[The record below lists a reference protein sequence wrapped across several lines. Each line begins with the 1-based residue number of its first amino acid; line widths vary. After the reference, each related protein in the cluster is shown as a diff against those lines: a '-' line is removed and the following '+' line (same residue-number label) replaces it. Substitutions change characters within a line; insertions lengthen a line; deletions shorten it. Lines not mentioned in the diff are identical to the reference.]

1 MTDWHQGAESS
12 GEPADSPDPIAAP
25 TAAMTPPRDEDPGV
39 GSLRRSRSHRM
50 LAGVAG
56 GIAER
61 FDVDVS
67 LVRVA
72 FVVLACAW
80 GAGALIYLAMWALVP
95 AAPRG
100 AGDADQLDTNAEPT
114 PSWLAFLLLAGVLCF
129 GLLVVT
135 SWWGGPRWGGGL
147 GLLWVVLLFG
157 LLVIALRDRS
167 GHRTLR
173 RAVAIVALGCMT
185 LVIVVAGSFLGL
197 VASTGVPMSGGIGE
211 RIYQPTTLAQVQRF
225 YRTSIGD
232 MTVDLRQVRF
242 PPSTVRVTASVAVGR
257 LVVEVPPGVVVD
269 VTAHAGVGDVSSS
282 PGDLQSF
289 ASLTQVPSPDA
300 KRVLVLVAE
309 VGVGRVDLVRAL
321 PNCAYATT
329 C

>member
-1 MTDWHQGAESS
+1 MTYSPLD
-12 GEPADSPDPIAAP
+12 PDADTVAQDPSHDEAPAP
-25 TAAMTPPRDEDPGV
+25 TTAVGAPPTDAPGNDASRDGA
-39 GSLRRSRSHRM
+39 LRCSRSHRM

-56 GIAER
+56 GIADR

-95 AAPRG
+95 SAARVP
-100 AGDADQLDTNAEPT
+100 GDVDQPDATAEPT

-129 GLLVVT
+129 GLLLVT
-135 SWWGGPRWGGGL
+135 SWWGGPRGGGGL

-157 LLVIALRDRS
+157 LLVVALRDRP
-167 GHRTLR
+167 GRRTLR
-173 RAVAIVALGCMT
+173 RAVAIVVLGCVT
-185 LVIVVAGSFLGL
+185 LAIVVMGSFLGL

-211 RIYQPTTLAQVQRF
+211 RIFQPTSLAQVQRF

-232 MTVDLRQVRF
+232 MTVDLREVAF
-242 PPSTVRVTASVAVGR
+242 PDSTVRVTASVAVGH
-257 LVVEVPPGVVVD
+257 LTVEVPPGVVVD

-282 PGDLQSF
+282 PGDLESF
-289 ASLTQVPSPDA
+289 SAPDRA
-300 KRVLVLVAE
+300 AHGRLLVLVAE
-309 VGVGRVDLVRAL
+309 VGVGRVDLVRA
-321 PNCAYATT
+321 ASS
-329 C
+329 

>member
-1 MTDWHQGAESS
+1 
-12 GEPADSPDPIAAP
+12 
-25 TAAMTPPRDEDPGV
+25 
-39 GSLRRSRSHRM
+39 M

-95 AAPRG
+95 SAARG
-100 AGDADQLDTNAEPT
+100 SSDADQLDDAAEPT

-157 LLVIALRDRS
+157 LLVVALRDRS
-167 GHRTLR
+167 GRRTLR
-173 RAVAIVALGCMT
+173 RAVAIVVLGCMT
-185 LVIVVAGSFLGL
+185 LAIVVAGSFLGL

-211 RIYQPTTLAQVQRF
+211 RIFQPTSLAQVQRF

-232 MTVDLRQVRF
+232 MTVDLLDVRF
-242 PPSTVRVTASVAVGR
+242 PASTVRVTASVAVGH
-257 LVVEVPPGVVVD
+257 LTIEVPPGVVVD

-289 ASLTQVPSPDA
+289 SAPAPSRA
-300 KRVLVLVAE
+300 GAERVLVLVAE
-309 VGVGRVDLVRAL
+309 VGVGRVYLVRSA
-321 PNCAYATT
+321 PS
-329 C
+329 

>member
-1 MTDWHQGAESS
+1 MTQPPQDPDPSGTTSS
-12 GEPADSPDPIAAP
+12 GPSAQHAAP
-25 TAAMTPPRDEDPGV
+25 TGTGSPPRGGIVADGA
-39 GSLRRSRSHRM
+39 LRRSRTHRM

-80 GAGALIYLAMWALVP
+80 GAGALLYLAMWALVP
-95 AAPRG
+95 SAARQP
-100 AGDADQLDTNAEPT
+100 GDADVLDETAEPT

-157 LLVIALRDRS
+157 LLVVSLRDRS
-167 GHRTLR
+167 GRRTLR
-173 RAVAIVALGCMT
+173 RAVAIVVLGCMT
-185 LVIVVAGSFLGL
+185 LGIVAAGSFLGL

-211 RIYQPTTLAQVQRF
+211 RIYQPTSLAQLQRF
-225 YRTSIGD
+225 YRTSMGD

-242 PPSTVRVTASVAVGR
+242 PASTVHVTASVAVGH
-257 LVVEVPPGVVVD
+257 LTVDVPPGVVVD
-269 VTAHAGVGDVSSS
+269 VSAHAGFGDVSSS

-289 ASLTQVPSPDA
+289 STPATGAAGRTDRA
-300 KRVLVLVAE
+300 HVLVLVAE
-309 VGVGRVDLVRAL
+309 VGVGRVDLVRSA
-321 PNCAYATT
+321 PS
-329 C
+329 

>member
-1 MTDWHQGAESS
+1 
-12 GEPADSPDPIAAP
+12 
-25 TAAMTPPRDEDPGV
+25 
-39 GSLRRSRSHRM
+39 M

-56 GIAER
+56 GIADR

-80 GAGALIYLAMWALVP
+80 GTGALVYLAMWALVP
-95 AAPRG
+95 SAPRG
-100 AGDADQLDTNAEPT
+100 PGDVDQLDETAEPT

-157 LLVIALRDRS
+157 LLVVALRDRS
-167 GHRTLR
+167 GRRTLR
-173 RAVAIVALGCMT
+173 RAVGIVVLGCMT
-185 LVIVVAGSFLGL
+185 LAIVVAGSFLGL

-211 RIYQPTTLAQVQRF
+211 RIYQPTSLAQVQRF

-242 PPSTVRVTASVAVGR
+242 PASTVHVTASVAVGH
-257 LVVEVPPGVVVD
+257 LTVEVPPGVLVD
-269 VTAHAGVGDVSSS
+269 VSAHAGVGNVSSS

-289 ASLTQVPSPDA
+289 STPALGAPGRAD
-300 KRVLVLVAE
+300 REHVLVLVAE
-309 VGVGRVDLVRAL
+309 VGVGRVDLVRSE
-321 PNCAYATT
+321 PS
-329 C
+329 